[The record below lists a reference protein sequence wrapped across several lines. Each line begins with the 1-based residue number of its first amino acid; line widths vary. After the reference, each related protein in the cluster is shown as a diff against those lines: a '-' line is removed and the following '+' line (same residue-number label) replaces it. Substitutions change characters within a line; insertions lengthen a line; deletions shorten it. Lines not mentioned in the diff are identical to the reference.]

1 MSQFLNLKLK
11 SKLLSAFGLCA
22 LITVGVAALGYSG
35 ISTIYGMLQDTV
47 SNNLVSIQ
55 KTDSVKANVIATHR
69 DMFRAINLGLRK
81 ATPEDINAVVLSFRD
96 NQAEAEQQFKIYRAT
111 PLEADERTAGND
123 FERDWPA
130 YVAAA
135 ENIFSLLKSGDVDQA
150 AKLADTVATPAYRK
164 TIGEVKIMI
173 ESNARQALDV
183 ARSGEDTNHQV
194 TWALIIG
201 GLIAAVA
208 AITLGLV
215 VTRMITRPLYQ
226 SVESATRIA
235 QGDLTKEITSNSE
248 DETGQLLKALSN
260 MQKDLKGTV
269 QQIADASDQLASAA
283 EELTAVTEDSTRGL
297 VRQND
302 EIQQAATAV
311 NEMTAAVEE
320 VARNAVSTSQVSSQ
334 TAEDAIKGQHQ
345 VQQAVTA
352 MNTMAGDINDSTMRV
367 ETLAGQIR
375 DITKVLD
382 VIRGIAEQTNLL
394 ALNAA
399 IEAARAGEQ
408 GRGFAVVADEVRAL
422 AHRTQASTGEIEAM
436 IKVVRA
442 GADEAVQSMGKSQSM
457 AQSTQAL
464 ATEAGLALERIS
476 AGVSEINERNLVIA
490 SAAEEQAQVAREVD
504 RNLVNIQDLSTQ
516 TSAGANQTNA
526 SSQELSRLA
535 ISFNTLVGKFKL

>member
-1 MSQFLNLKLK
+1 
-11 SKLLSAFGLCA
+11 
-22 LITVGVAALGYSG
+22 
-35 ISTIYGMLQDTV
+35 
-47 SNNLVSIQ
+47 
-55 KTDSVKANVIATHR
+55 
-69 DMFRAINLGLRK
+69 
-81 ATPEDINAVVLSFRD
+81 
-96 NQAEAEQQFKIYRAT
+96 
-111 PLEADERTAGND
+111 
-123 FERDWPA
+123 
-130 YVAAA
+130 
-135 ENIFSLLKSGDVDQA
+135 
-150 AKLADTVATPAYRK
+150 
-164 TIGEVKIMI
+164 
-173 ESNARQALDV
+173 
-183 ARSGEDTNHQV
+183 
-194 TWALIIG
+194 
-201 GLIAAVA
+201 
-208 AITLGLV
+208 
-215 VTRMITRPLYQ
+215 
-226 SVESATRIA
+226 
-235 QGDLTKEITSNSE
+235 
-248 DETGQLLKALSN
+248 

-334 TAEDAIKGQHQ
+334 TAEDATKGQYQ
-345 VQQAVTA
+345 VQQTVMA
-352 MNTMAGDINDSTMRV
+352 MNTMAGDINDSTQRV

-457 AQSTQAL
+457 AQRTQSL
-464 ATEAGLALERIS
+464 AAEAGLALERIS